1 MIHGYGCSRFFILAS
16 LSIADQKIND
26 KSCFTSTMIS
36 TTSGP
41 TTIPSITQCDVENI
55 VGWPGLGMR
64 FGART
69 FRENIELEFQS
80 SHMDI
85 YGNTVSYY
93 TIRIQIGDKILS
105 TWMLTLDLSIV
116 FTSLEVLGQ

>member
-1 MIHGYGCSRFFILAS
+1 MYHRLEYYRNLLAS

-41 TTIPSITQCDVENI
+41 TTVPSITKCDVENI

-64 FGART
+64 FGARSSQ
-69 FRENIELEFQS
+69 RENIELEFQS

-93 TIRIQIGDKILS
+93 TIRIQIGDQILS

-116 FTSLEVLGQ
+116 FTSLEVLG

>member
-1 MIHGYGCSRFFILAS
+1 MVHILQFVLAS
-16 LSIADQKIND
+16 LSIADRKIND

-36 TTSGP
+36 TTAGP

-64 FGART
+64 FGARSL
-69 FRENIELEFQS
+69 RENIELEFQS

-105 TWMLTLDLSIV
+105 TWMLTLDLSII
-116 FTSLEVLGQ
+116 FTSLEVLGEYH